1 MKNFDHNLQLTDP
14 GEKFK
19 KMESR
24 KVPKLNGFLEE
35 ALIGIIL
42 GDGHLEK
49 RGRGPN
55 SHALLTITFAVRY
68 VLLAQYIYGL
78 FIFLV
83 NKKGFRFSEVQ
94 SGEGSKYFG
103 RIIVRTVNLPLLTYY
118 HNIFYKLIDNKY
130 KKIIPLNI
138 IDFLTPVSLAFF
150 IMGDGNYNTV
160 KKVIR
165 LYTNSYTK
173 LEVEYL
179 SKALNEKLGIR
190 NRIEKDKLNYIIVI
204 PTSQVPIVQ
213 ALVKEHVHPSFY
225 YRIGLQSLDQI

>member
-1 MKNFDHNLQLTDP
+1 M
-14 GEKFK
+14 
-19 KMESR
+19 
-24 KVPKLNGFLEE
+24 
-35 ALIGIIL
+35 
-42 GDGHLEK
+42 
-49 RGRGPN
+49 
-55 SHALLTITFAVRY
+55 
-68 VLLAQYIYGL
+68 
-78 FIFLV
+78 
-83 NKKGFRFSEVQ
+83 
-94 SGEGSKYFG
+94 
-103 RIIVRTVNLPLLTYY
+103 TYY

-190 NRIEKDKLNYIIVI
+190 NRIEKEKLNYIIVI

-213 ALVKEHVHPSFY
+213 ALVKEHMYPSFY
-225 YRIGLQSLDQI
+225 YRIGLQSLDQR